1 MQSLRL
7 VNFRTVS
14 APGTQTLSA
23 DFVVGRKAK
32 TVWFRT
38 DEDRICD
45 TADPFIPA
53 ALIPAMRRNWQLVV
67 EGEASATLL
76 EGTQRIQETM
86 SGWYP
91 EYHQIPVQVDSTA
104 HSEATGDRPAATF
117 FSGGVDSFYTLQQ
130 HRDEI
135 SHLIFVHG
143 IDIPLGHKNERLRAS
158 DSVRQLAASLGL
170 QLVEVE
176 TNLRQF
182 GQTHVSW
189 PNAYCGAALA
199 AVALLLS
206 PRFSRIFVP
215 ATVSAAQLEPMGSH
229 PDLDPNWSNETMQL
243 VHDGLHAT
251 RFDKVREIGAWQLV
265 HSHLRVC
272 YQRNT
277 TALNCGRCRKCLWT
291 MMLLSASGDLDQ
303 LETFAVPL
311 DLDALQLYPPESAW
325 ARYYTATLIEEAL
338 ELLEG
343 RNANPELRAI
353 LRAMLDGNGKIPVR
367 EKLKRIFARG
377 RTYLAHRLDR
387 D

>member
-189 PNAYCGAALA
+189 PNAYFGAALA

-215 ATVSAAQLEPMGSH
+215 ASVSAAQLEPMGSH

-243 VHDGLHAT
+243 IHDGLHAT

-272 YQRNT
+272 YQLKT

-311 DLDALQLYPPESAW
+311 DLDALQLYPPVPKYE
-325 ARYYTATLIEEAL
+325 RDRFEEAL

-343 RNANPELRAI
+343 RNANPELRPV
-353 LRAMLDGNGKIPVR
+353 LRAMLDANGKIPVR
-367 EKLKRIFARG
+367 GKLKRIFARG